1 MPTSMSTS
9 IGPRRLALVLV
20 ASLAVVS
27 LVPRPA
33 AAARGLMI
41 SGGTAS
47 EQETVEEAWRL
58 VLDTFPHLRHCVS
71 WPAPEVVIRPS
82 NHVGIYD
89 YRIDTIIL
97 RSGGFRLPDAVHEFA
112 HHLDW
117 ECGFEFEDES
127 ALFALTDL
135 AVHLR
140 DSGWRYRPLEIFAET
155 VVKLVLGEEASSAG
169 GRASDL
175 HPGPEI
181 QDFVNRWGRRG
192 AAALPA
198 IRSTF
203 ALVPL

>member
-1 MPTSMSTS
+1 MPTSTV
-9 IGPRRLALVLV
+9 PRRAVL
-20 ASLAVVS
+20 LLLVS
-27 LVPRPA
+27 LVVIPLAPRSA
-33 AAARGLMI
+33 AASPDLMI
-41 SGGTAS
+41 SGGSAAEHDIVS
-47 EQETVEEAWRL
+47 EAWRL
-58 VLDTFPHLRHCVS
+58 LGDTFPNLRSCVS
-71 WPAPEVVIRPS
+71 KPMPGVVIKPS

-169 GRASDL
+169 GRASHL